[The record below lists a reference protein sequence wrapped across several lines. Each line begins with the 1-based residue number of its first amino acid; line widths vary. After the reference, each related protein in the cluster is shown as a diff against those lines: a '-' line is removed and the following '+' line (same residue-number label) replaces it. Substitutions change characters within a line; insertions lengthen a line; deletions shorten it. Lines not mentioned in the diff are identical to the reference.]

1 MSELNGTSSVT
12 HKLPATWHTIVRG
25 ILLGIVVALMGSC
38 LLMALL
44 HVFASLADPSAPPLF
59 GNIDTSVLIL
69 YAMSIVVFFIFAVVP
84 GSVGGGVIALVLQRL
99 ARRGRLTTRTALRV
113 GVLVGLCAG
122 CATALIVHLLV
133 LPSGQRMVTGGPVW
147 TTLFAVGIGA
157 LAGLFHSW
165 CLSNWLRKRLT

>member
-1 MSELNGTSSVT
+1 MGELNGTSSIAR
-12 HKLPATWHTIVRG
+12 KLPATWHTIVRG

-38 LLMALL
+38 LLTAFLRVFMLLTDPFTPLLGNTEYALL
-44 HVFASLADPSAPPLF
+44 GYA
-59 GNIDTSVLIL
+59 ILI
-69 YAMSIVVFFIFAVVP
+69 VGFFVFAVVP